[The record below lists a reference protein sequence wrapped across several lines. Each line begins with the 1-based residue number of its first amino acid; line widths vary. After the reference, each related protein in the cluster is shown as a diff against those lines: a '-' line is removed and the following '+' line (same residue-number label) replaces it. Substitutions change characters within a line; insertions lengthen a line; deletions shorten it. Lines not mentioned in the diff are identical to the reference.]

1 MKNSERERKRE
12 GEQGK
17 NKKERRWRRWWWRYK
32 RGDGQV
38 ELEEGRE

>member
-1 MKNSERERKRE
+1 MRNSERERKRE

-17 NKKERRWRRWWWRYK
+17 NKKERRWRRWSWQYK
-32 RGDGQV
+32 RDDGQV